1 MSDDFARPVHRP
13 VSAILYAANR
23 FTADILMSWLGAAGA
38 QWGVEAVALPDADV
52 PPGPAVRRHD
62 LVILGSLLEDRDES
76 ALLALMRRLGA
87 RHPAAPVVVI
97 SDQFDA
103 ARVRTCLAEGAR
115 GFIPATTPPQV
126 AMAALTLVVTGG
138 TYVPALVLEG
148 EAVAGASASA
158 RPSGQGDARQ
168 QPAAPHAAISGNGS
182 PPTPTSTSTSTPGN
196 GSGPGNS
203 PGNSPGNG
211 GLVPL
216 ESGDPGW
223 QRLGLTPREKDVLA
237 LLSRGH
243 SNRQIARALTI
254 SENTAMVHV
263 RNLMRKLGATNRT
276 QAVFNARRALNHPD
290 GLE

>member
-1 MSDDFARPVHRP
+1 MSDDFAQPVHRP

-38 QWGVEAVALPDADV
+38 QWGVEAVALPDADI
-52 PPGPAVRRHD
+52 PPEPAARRHD
-62 LVILGSLLEDRDES
+62 LVILGSLLEDRGES
-76 ALLALMRRLGA
+76 ALLALMRQLGA
-87 RHPAAPVVVI
+87 RHPATPVVVI

-148 EAVAGASASA
+148 EAVASASA
-158 RPSGQGDARQ
+158 RRPGQGDARQ

-182 PPTPTSTSTSTPGN
+182 PPTPTSTPGN
-196 GSGPGNS
+196 GSG
-203 PGNSPGNG
+203 PGNG